1 MNHVTRRAALA
12 AGTALSLVAAHGRW
26 EVAGAA
32 WIYLILLLRFS
43 RTSRTLPAMGG
54 IALATV
60 VSTTFWL
67 YESGLPVFSPVLA
80 LSLVMALA
88 GVVPYVLDRLV
99 AARLPGAWATL
110 IFPLGV
116 VGVEYA
122 LANVSPVGN
131 ILSSLAATQHDNL
144 PLLQLASV
152 TGGYG
157 ISFLI
162 AWFAAVCNHLWQ
174 DGFTWRRVAPFGA
187 VLTLVL
193 VGGSMRLAFAAPAGE
208 TVRVAGVSP
217 ARSVLEASNKAL
229 NGFPSPEQLAGADP
243 DTVRRAL
250 DPVNDSLLT
259 ATEREASAGAKIV
272 VWPEAGGAA
281 READRQRL
289 IDEIAAIAVR
299 TGSYVNAGMI
309 VITGAP
315 PYMRNETVL
324 VDPRGRVLWTYEK
337 ARPVPGMDPFDPGD
351 GRVPT
356 ADTPFG
362 RLANVICFDADFPA
376 LMRQAADVD
385 LMMVPSNDWY
395 GFGATHTEKAVVRAV
410 ENGYS
415 LIRQASNG
423 LAAVFDPQG
432 RTLTSADY
440 FTTKQQTMSA
450 HVPVAS
456 DPTIYARIG
465 DVFAWLCLAAMA
477 ALGAAAL
484 RTRRLTVA
492 GPWVTGARQEIE
504 VQGPGPRPQ
513 GA

>member
-1 MNHVTRRAALA
+1 MNRLTRWAVLA

-32 WIYLILLLRFS
+32 WVYLILLLRFA
-43 RTSRTLPAMGG
+43 RTSRALPAMGG
-54 IALATV
+54 IALATTV
-60 VSTTFWL
+60 ATTFWL
-67 YESGLPVFSPVLA
+67 YESGLPVLSPVLM

-88 GVVPYVLDRLV
+88 SVVPYLLDRLLAV
-99 AARLPGAWATL
+99 RLPGAWATL
-110 IFPLGV
+110 VFPAGV

-122 LANVSPVGN
+122 LASVSPVGN

-157 ISFLI
+157 VSFLI
-162 AWFAAVCNHLWQ
+162 AWFAAVCNHVWQ
-174 DGFTWRRVAPFGA
+174 DGFAWRRVSPFGA
-187 VLTLVL
+187 VLALVI
-193 VGGSMRLAFAAPAGE
+193 VGGSMRLALAAPAGE

-217 ARSVLEASNKAL
+217 ARSVLETSNRVL
-229 NGFPSPEQLAGADP
+229 NGYPTPERLAHAEP
-243 DTVRRAL
+243 ALVRQAFT
-250 DPVNDSLLT
+250 PVNDSLLA
-259 ATEREASAGAKIV
+259 ATEREANAGAEIV

-289 IDEIAAIAVR
+289 IDQIAAIAVR
-299 TGSYVNAGMI
+299 TGSYVNAGLV

-324 VDPRGRVLWTYEK
+324 VDPAGQARWTYEK

-362 RLANVICFDADFPA
+362 RLSNVICFDADFPA
-376 LMRQAADVD
+376 LMRQADDVD
-385 LMMVPSNDWY
+385 LMLVPSNDWY
-395 GFGATHTEKAVVRAV
+395 GFGATHTEKAALRAV

-423 LAAVFDPQG
+423 LSAVFDPQG
-432 RTLTSADY
+432 RMLTSADY
-440 FTTKQQTMSA
+440 FATRQQTMTVY
-450 HVPVAS
+450 VPVTGS
-456 DPTIYARIG
+456 LYARVG
-465 DVFAWLCLAAMA
+465 DVFAWLCLG
-477 ALGAAAL
+477 ALAVLAVLAIRAKGS
-484 RTRRLTVA
+484 T
-492 GPWVTGARQEIE
+492 GPTSEKRSD
-504 VQGPGPRPQ
+504 
-513 GA
+513 

>member
-1 MNHVTRRAALA
+1 MNRQTRWAMLA
-12 AGTALSLVAAHGRW
+12 AGTALSAVAAHGRW

-32 WIYLILLLRFS
+32 WGYLILLLRYS
-43 RTSRTLPAMGG
+43 RTSRPLPAMGG
-54 IALATV
+54 IALATMV
-60 VSTTFWL
+60 ATTFWL

-88 GVVPYVLDRLV
+88 GVVPYVLDRLI

-110 IFPLGV
+110 VFPAGV
-116 VGVEYA
+116 VSVEYA
-122 LANVSPVGN
+122 LASLSPVGN

-144 PLLQLASV
+144 PLLQVVSV

-157 ISFLI
+157 VSFLI

-174 DGFTWRRVAPFGA
+174 DGFAWRRVAPFGA
-187 VLTLVL
+187 VLALVL
-193 VGGSMRLAFAAPAGE
+193 AGGSLRLAFAAPAGE

-217 ARSVLEASNKAL
+217 ARSVLETSNRAL
-229 NGFPSPEQLAGADP
+229 NGYPSPEQLAGADP
-243 DTVRRAL
+243 DMVRRVFA
-250 DPVNDSLLT
+250 PVNDSLLA
-259 ATEREASAGAKIV
+259 ATEREAKAGAKIV

-289 IDEIAAIAVR
+289 IDEIAAIAAR
-299 TGSYVNAGMI
+299 TGSYVNAGLI

-324 VDPRGRVLWTYEK
+324 VDPRGQARWTYEK
-337 ARPVPGMDPFDPGD
+337 ARPVPGLDPFNPGD

-376 LMRQAADVD
+376 LMRQAGDVD
-385 LMMVPSNDWY
+385 VMLVPSNDWY
-395 GFGATHTEKAVVRAV
+395 GFGAAHTEKAGIRAV

-415 LIRQASNG
+415 LVRQASNG
-423 LAAVFDPQG
+423 LAAVFDPHG

-440 FTTKQQTMSA
+440 FTTTQQTMIA
-450 HVPVAS
+450 HVPVAGS
-456 DPTIYARIG
+456 PTVYARVG

-477 ALGAAAL
+477 ALGVAAMRAK
-484 RTRRLTVA
+484 RLTVSPSGKRSERTREA
-492 GPWVTGARQEIE
+492 IF
-504 VQGPGPRPQ
+504 
-513 GA
+513 